1 MRHIFSKCKDDW
13 SNKERNEPESFWVS
27 YSDLMAG
34 LLLIFALS
42 TVAMMAGIG
51 YSFAKPTEIIRK
63 WHKAVQELITDPT
76 LQSIPGVA
84 IDRKTGALIISSDY
98 LQFKFNDSRLGEQG
112 KLLLKDV
119 VPKYLQII
127 RSKPGLEEF
136 IEVVEIAGHTDKRD
150 ASGANPQ
157 ISRNRAASVF
167 DYLLTEP
174 AMLPHRNFLKQNSIT
189 VGYADTRYPAEAICP
204 GDECGS
210 ARRVEITIRLRSD
223 EVLGEISRILD
234 ELKIWQNK

>member
-1 MRHIFSKCKDDW
+1 MRHIFSHRKYDW
-13 SNKERNEPESFWVS
+13 SNTEKNEPESFWVS

-51 YSFAKPTEIIRK
+51 HSFAKPTEIIRK
-63 WHKAVQELITDPT
+63 WHKAIQELVTDPT
-76 LQSIPGVA
+76 LKSVPGVT
-84 IDRKTGALIISSDY
+84 IDKKTGALIISSDH
-98 LQFKFNDSRLGEQG
+98 LQFKFNDSRLGMQG
-112 KLLLKDV
+112 KELLKEV

-127 RSKPGLEEF
+127 RSKPGLEKF
-136 IEVVEIAGHTDKRD
+136 IDVIEIAGHTDKRD

-167 DYLLTEP
+167 DYLLTEST
-174 AMLPHRNFLKQNSIT
+174 MTPHRDFLKQSAIT
-189 VGYADTRYPAEAICP
+189 VGYADTRYPATDICP
-204 GDECGS
+204 GDECAT

-234 ELKIWQNK
+234 ELRFWQNR